1 MPGLGRGSRSGFR
14 PTGALEGATGLP
26 VELHCQETG
35 LIDCRFDVKRITRL
49 QRTGNQV
56 TEEEEAARTIWSGL
70 KTAGINL
77 VATLPDVN
85 LAELLRAVEED
96 RDVVHVPLCR
106 EEEGIGVCAGA
117 YLVGKKCAAIMQNG
131 GFFNSNNA
139 IVSTLLQYQI
149 PLLLLIYYAGD
160 VGDRTFSTSGAMTE
174 PVLQALGIRYY
185 VMRRAQ
191 EAAELIK
198 RAQILAEDS
207 KRPVALLLTKEV
219 LGRRPALSA
228 L

>member
-1 MPGLGRGSRSGFR
+1 VNP
-14 PTGALEGATGLP
+14 
-26 VELHCQETG
+26 
-35 LIDCRFDVKRITRL
+35 I
-49 QRTGNQV
+49 
-56 TEEEEAARTIWSGL
+56 EAAKAIVIGL
-70 KTAGINL
+70 KGAGINL

-85 LAELLRAVEED
+85 LADVLREVEAD
-96 RDVVHVPLCR
+96 REITHVPLCR
-106 EEEGIGVCAGA
+106 EEEGIGICAGA

-160 VGDRTFSTSGAMTE
+160 IGDRTFSTTGSMTE

-185 VMRRAQ
+185 IMRDSEDAP
-191 EAAELIK
+191 ELIK
-198 RAQILAEDS
+198 RAQVLSEDA

-219 LGRRPALSA
+219 LGRRAALNS

>member
-1 MPGLGRGSRSGFR
+1 VNP
-14 PTGALEGATGLP
+14 
-26 VELHCQETG
+26 
-35 LIDCRFDVKRITRL
+35 I
-49 QRTGNQV
+49 
-56 TEEEEAARTIWSGL
+56 EAAKTIVMGL
-70 KTAGINL
+70 KGAGINL

-85 LAELLRAVEED
+85 LADVLREVEED
-96 RDVVHVPLCR
+96 REIIHVPLCR
-106 EEEGIGVCAGA
+106 EEEGIGICAGA

-160 VGDRTFSTSGAMTE
+160 IGDRTFGTTGSMTE

-185 VMRRAQ
+185 IMRDS
-191 EAAELIK
+191 EDAAELIK
-198 RAQILAEDS
+198 RAQVLSEDA
-207 KRPVALLLTKEV
+207 KRPVALLVTKEV
-219 LGRRPALSA
+219 LGRRAALKS

>member
-1 MPGLGRGSRSGFR
+1 MNPS
-14 PTGALEGATGLP
+14 
-26 VELHCQETG
+26 
-35 LIDCRFDVKRITRL
+35 
-49 QRTGNQV
+49 
-56 TEEEEAARTIWSGL
+56 EAAKTIVMGL
-70 KTAGINL
+70 KGAGINL

-85 LAELLRAVEED
+85 LADVLHEVEAD
-96 RDVVHVPLCR
+96 REITHVPLCR
-106 EEEGIGVCAGA
+106 EEEGIGICAGA

-160 VGDRTFSTSGAMTE
+160 IGDRTFSTTGSMTE

-185 VMRRAQ
+185 IMRDSEDAP
-191 EAAELIK
+191 ELIK
-198 RAQILAEDS
+198 RAQVLSEDA

-219 LGRRPALSA
+219 LGRRAALNS